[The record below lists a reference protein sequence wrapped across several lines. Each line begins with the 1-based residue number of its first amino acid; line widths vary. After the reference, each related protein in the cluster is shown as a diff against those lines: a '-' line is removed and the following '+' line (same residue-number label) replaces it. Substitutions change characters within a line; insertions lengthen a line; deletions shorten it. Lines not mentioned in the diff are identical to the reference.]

1 MNKKDNIVVFGL
13 SASQTFTHE
22 VCKKLNIIQGK
33 VEVSRFADG
42 EFNIQSITSVR
53 GKVVYVVQSTSPP
66 ANDNLMELLIFV
78 DALVRAS
85 AAKINVVI
93 PYFGYARQDRK
104 QGGRQP
110 ITCKLVANL
119 LTVAGVDRVITVD
132 LHSPQEQGF
141 FDVPVDDLRATQ
153 DLASYLI
160 DKNLNDWVVVSPD
173 HGGVT
178 RARKLANYLNA
189 SLAIIDKRRSQPN
202 KSEVKFV
209 LGDVKNRNAIIID
222 DMIDTGGTIINA
234 AKAIKEHGANAVY
247 ILATHGIFSGDA
259 AQKLKTAVSNEIVKE
274 VVITNT
280 IEITEEKKFL
290 GLKIIS
296 ISDFIAKM
304 IDASVNNKSL
314 TKVYDSKTDELIKKI
329 NNKKITRDNIE

>member
-1 MNKKDNIVVFGL
+1 MSNIEKNIVVFGL
-13 SASQTFTHE
+13 SASQKFTQE
-22 VCKKLNIIQGK
+22 VCKKLNIKSGEAKI
-33 VEVSRFADG
+33 SCFADG
-42 EFNIQSITSVR
+42 ESDIQIITSVR
-53 GKVVYVVQSTSPP
+53 GKEVYVVQSTSPP
-66 ANDNLMELLIFV
+66 TNNNLMQLLIFT

-85 AAKINVVI
+85 AAKIHAVI

-141 FDVPVDDLRATQ
+141 FDIPVDDLRATQ

-160 DKNLNDWVVVSPD
+160 EENLTDLVVVSPD
-173 HGGVT
+173 HGGAT
-178 RARKLANYLNA
+178 RARRLGNYLNV
-189 SLAIIDKRRSQPN
+189 SLAIIDKRRTTPN
-202 KSEVKFV
+202 QSKVEFV
-209 LGDVKNRNAIIID
+209 LGDVKDKNAIIID

-234 AKAIKEHGANAVY
+234 AKAIKEHGAKSVY
-247 ILATHGIFSGDA
+247 ILATHGIFSGQA
-259 AQKLKTAVSNEIVKE
+259 TNNLKQAVIDGIIKE

-280 IEITEEKKFL
+280 IEIVEAKKFD

-296 ISDFIAKM
+296 IADFIAKM
-304 IDASVNNKSL
+304 IDASINNKSL
-314 TKVYDSKTDELIKKI
+314 TKVYDDKTNELIKKI
-329 NNKKITRDNIE
+329 NKK

>member
-1 MNKKDNIVVFGL
+1 MNNIENIVVFGL
-13 SASQTFTHE
+13 SASQKFTQE
-22 VCKKLNIIQGK
+22 VCKKLNIESGK

-53 GKVVYVVQSTSPP
+53 GKEVYIVQSTSPP
-66 ANDNLMELLIFV
+66 TNDNLMELLIFI
-78 DALVRAS
+78 DLLVRAS
-85 AAKINVVI
+85 AAKIHAVI

-119 LTVAGVDRVITVD
+119 LTAAGVDRVITVD

-160 DKNLNDWVVVSPD
+160 EENLTNLVVVSPD
-173 HGGVT
+173 HGGGT
-178 RARKLANYLNA
+178 RARRLGNYLNV
-189 SLAIIDKRRSQPN
+189 SLAVIDKRRTTPN
-202 KSEVKFV
+202 KSKVKFV
-209 LGDVKNRNAIIID
+209 LGDVKDKNAIIID

-234 AKAIKEHGANAVY
+234 AKAIKDHGAKSVY
-247 ILATHGIFSGDA
+247 ILATHGIFSGKASKNLKQAVA
-259 AQKLKTAVSNEIVKE
+259 AGIIKE

-280 IEITEEKKFL
+280 IEISEEKKFA

-296 ISDFIAKM
+296 IADFIAKM
-304 IDASVNNKSL
+304 IDASINNKSL
-314 TKVYDSKTDELIKKI
+314 TKVYDDKTNELIKKI
-329 NNKKITRDNIE
+329 NKKK

>member
-1 MNKKDNIVVFGL
+1 MNNVEKIVVFGL
-13 SASQTFTHE
+13 SANQKFTQE
-22 VCKKLNIIQGK
+22 VCKKLNIEPGK
-33 VEVSRFADG
+33 AEISRFADG

-53 GKVVYVVQSTSPP
+53 GKVVYIIQSTSPP
-66 ANDNLMELLIFV
+66 TNDNLMELLIFV

-85 AAKINVVI
+85 AAKIHVVI

-160 DKNLNDWVVVSPD
+160 EENLTNLVVVSPD

-178 RARKLANYLNA
+178 RARRLGNYL
-189 SLAIIDKRRSQPN
+189 SVPLAIIDKRRTTPNQSQ
-202 KSEVKFV
+202 VKFV
-209 LGDVKNRNAIIID
+209 LGDVKEKNAIIID

-234 AKAIKEHGANAVY
+234 AKAIKEHGAKSVY
-247 ILATHGIFSGDA
+247 ILATHGIFSGQA
-259 AQKLKTAVSNEIVKE
+259 SKNLKKAVIDGIIKE

-280 IEITEEKKFL
+280 IEISEEKKFN

-304 IDASVNNKSL
+304 IDASINNKSL
-314 TKVYDSKTDELIKKI
+314 TKVYDDKTNELIIKI
-329 NNKKITRDNIE
+329 NNKNSKK

>member
-1 MNKKDNIVVFGL
+1 MHSKDNIVVFGL
-13 SASQTFTHE
+13 SASQKFTQE
-22 VCKKLNIIQGK
+22 VCKKLGINPGK
-33 VEVSRFADG
+33 VEVSRFANG

-53 GKVVYVVQSTSPP
+53 GKVVYIIQSTSPP
-66 ANDNLMELLIFV
+66 TNDNLMELLIFI
-78 DALVRAS
+78 DACVRAS
-85 AAKINVVI
+85 AEKIHVVI

-110 ITCKLVANL
+110 ITCKLVANM
-119 LTVAGVDRVITVD
+119 LTVAGVNRVITVD

-160 DKNLNDWVVVSPD
+160 DENLTDLVVVSPD

-178 RARKLANYLNA
+178 RARRLANYLNVP
-189 SLAIIDKRRSQPN
+189 LAIIDKRRSQPN

-209 LGDVKNRNAIIID
+209 LGDVKDKTAVVID

-234 AKAIKEHGANAVY
+234 ARAIKKHGAKLVY
-247 ILATHGIFSGDA
+247 ILATHGIFSGEA
-259 AQKLKTAVSNEIVKE
+259 STKLKQAIAEGTIKE
-274 VVITNT
+274 VVVTNT
-280 IEITEEKKFL
+280 IEIIPEKNFT
-290 GLKIIS
+290 GLKVIS
-296 ISDFIAKM
+296 IADFIAKM

-314 TKVYDSKTDELIKKI
+314 TKVYDDKTNELIKK
-329 NNKKITRDNIE
+329 NNKK